1 MTSSFQ
7 NTLINYMWKAF
18 FSNSVLADL
27 KYQETIWYNPSD
39 DIIKLTNDYGCV
51 QKNHTDLERILY
63 DYKPHTY
70 FFNWLLE
77 SELNENSNKNSLKY
91 LECEDCIWEKFGCSH
106 KNKEQQLVSNLIF
119 YWNLD
124 FIKEFHPEDYIKIVT
139 NDNV

>member
-7 NTLINYMWKAF
+7 NTQINYRRKAF
-18 FSNSVLADL
+18 FSNYVLAEL
-27 KYQETIWYNPSD
+27 KYQDPIWYNPSEN
-39 DIIKLTNDYGCV
+39 IIKLTTDYGSV

-77 SELNENSNKNSLKY
+77 SELNDNINENSLKY
-91 LECEDCIWEKFGCSH
+91 LDCEDCIWGKFGCSY
-106 KNKEQQLVSNLIF
+106 KTKEQQLVNKLIF

-124 FIKEFHPEDYIKIVT
+124 FIKEFYPEDYIKIVT
-139 NDNV
+139 IDNV